1 MSNFWVWFKSL
12 GIAICCPIAFCANS
26 AIAQITQDG
35 TLSTNTQVTP
45 QGNIINIEGGTQV
58 GSNLFHSFKE
68 FSVPAGSTAYFK
80 NTDNIQNI
88 ISRVTGKS
96 ISDIQGILK
105 ADGTANLFLINPNGI
120 IFGPNASLQIGGSF
134 LATTAS
140 SLNFADGTKFSATD
154 PQTRPLLT
162 VSVPIGLQF
171 GATAATIINQSQA
184 KSPDGVTNSFG
195 SPVGLQVQPD
205 KTLALVGGDITL
217 EGGNLTATSGRI
229 ELGSVAANSLVT
241 LNPNKQGWSLGYEQV
256 KDFQN
261 IRLIRRRTD
270 DGSEAASQVDA
281 SNKDG
286 NEGNIQVRGNSVE
299 LRGNDVVLRTLTEG
313 TKNAGDLTINARKL
327 IVRDGAQV
335 STSTLAEGNGGHLT
349 VNASES
355 VEVIGGFLDPNS
367 DQFETSTLLSSTG
380 AGGNA
385 GDMKIT
391 TARLRIQDGGDV
403 GTGSTGTFNSE
414 NLEYRP
420 ATGKGGNLTVNASE
434 SVELIG
440 ASGNIVSRL
449 NALTNGPNDAGK
461 VTITT
466 GQLIVRDEATINVS
480 ANVSALF
487 AKLPPN
493 STYIGDASK
502 LGSAGELNITAGSI
516 LLDNEGTLTSNSDL
530 GKGGNINL
538 QVQDS
543 LRMRGNSQISTNA
556 GTVQAP
562 GDGGNITINAPNGFI
577 IAEPLGNNDIT
588 ANAFSGSGGKITI
601 NANQIFG
608 FVVRTG
614 ADLERLLGTKDP
626 DKLKPSD
633 LPTSDITAFSQQN
646 PSLNG
651 TIQINTPDVDPSKG
665 LVEIRE
671 NVVDISQQILPICR
685 SLGKLYMGS
694 FVITGRGGIAAGPS
708 EPLTADAVLAD
719 WITLEGENR
728 AGDINDKVAIQQ
740 PSKIENTSPK
750 DNSVNPSTEIV
761 EAQGWVLDSNGNV
774 VLVTQ
779 AATVTPHSPAM
790 NTASCPVAYN

>member
-1 MSNFWVWFKSL
+1 MNTRWFWFKSL
-12 GIAICCPIAFCANS
+12 GIAIGSAIAFYGNS
-26 AIAQITQDG
+26 AIAQITSDG
-35 TLSTNTQVTP
+35 TTNSQVRPPQVTP
-45 QGNIINIEGGTQV
+45 QGNIIINIEGGSQV
-58 GSNLFHSFKE
+58 GSNLFHSFQE

-80 NTDNIQNI
+80 NTQDIQNI

-96 ISDIQGILK
+96 ISDIQGIIK
-105 ADGTANLFLINPNGI
+105 AGGTANLFLINPNGI
-120 IFGPNASLQIGGSF
+120 VFGPNASLQIGGSF
-134 LATTAS
+134 LATTAN

-162 VSVPIGLQF
+162 VSIPIGLQF
-171 GATAATIINQSQA
+171 GATAAPISNQSQA
-184 KSPDGVTNSFG
+184 PSPDGKTINIFG
-195 SPVGLQVQPD
+195 KPVGLQVEPG

-217 EGGNLTATSGRI
+217 EGGNLTAKSGRI
-229 ELGSVAANSLVT
+229 ELGSVASNSLVNLT
-241 LNPNKQGWSLGYEQV
+241 PTNQGWSLGYEKVQN
-256 KDFQN
+256 FQN
-261 IRLIRRRTD
+261 IRLIQGGTAGRADVPTIVD
-270 DGSEAASQVDA
+270 TSGDGD
-281 SNKDG
+281 
-286 NEGNIQVRGNSVE
+286 GNIQVQGKIVE
-299 LRGNDVVLRTLTEG
+299 LSGDFVRLLNLT
-313 TKNAGDLTINARKL
+313 TSVKNAGDIKITSSKL
-327 IVRDGAQV
+327 IVQDGAQV
-335 STSTLAEGNGGHLT
+335 GSSTLNQG
-349 VNASES
+349 
-355 VEVIGGFLDPNS
+355 
-367 DQFETSTLLSSTG
+367 
-380 AGGNA
+380 
-385 GDMKIT
+385 
-391 TARLRIQDGGDV
+391 R
-403 GTGSTGTFNSE
+403 
-414 NLEYRP
+414 
-420 ATGKGGNLTVNASE
+420 GGNLIVNASE

-440 ASGNIVSRL
+440 TSREVDPITKLPPSITSLFTNTFSDGDAGNLTINTRRLLIQNGAQVSAGSTGIVKQPIAEGKGGNL
-449 NALTNGPNDAGK
+449 TVNALESVEIAGK
-461 VTITT
+461 SRYQPSALSASSAKYGNAGTVNIST
-466 GQLIVRDEATINVS
+466 GKLIVRDEAQISSSVTI
-480 ANVSALF
+480 
-487 AKLPPN
+487 LPNLIN
-493 STYIGDASK
+493 SNQTSN
-502 LGSAGELNITAGSI
+502 LGTTGSLNITARSI
-516 LLDNEGTLTSNSDL
+516 FLDNQGKITSETFS
-530 GKGGNINL
+530 GQGGNINL

-543 LRMRGNSQISTNA
+543 LRMRGNSQITTNA
-556 GTVQAP
+556 GTAKAP

-608 FVVRTG
+608 FVVRTR
-614 ADLERLLGTKDP
+614 ADLERLLGTQDP
-626 DKLKPSD
+626 DKLKPSN
-633 LPTSDITAFSQQN
+633 LPSSDITAFSQQN

>member
-26 AIAQITQDG
+26 AIAQVIPTPDA
-35 TLSTNTQVTP
+35 TLPTNSQVTP

-80 NTDNIQNI
+80 NTENIQNI

-120 IFGPNASLQIGGSF
+120 IFGPNASLQIRGSF

-154 PQTRPLLT
+154 TQTRPLLT

-184 KSPDGVTNSFG
+184 KSPDGATNSSF

-261 IRLIRRRTD
+261 IRLIRRRID
-270 DGSEAASQVDA
+270 DGSEVSSQVDA

-286 NEGNIQVRGNSVE
+286 NGGNIQVRGNSIE
-299 LRGNDVVLRTLTEG
+299 LRGYQVFFRTQTTG
-313 TKNAGDLTINARKL
+313 TKNAGDLTINTRKL

-335 STSTLAEGNGGHLT
+335 STATRSEGNGGNLT
-349 VNASES
+349 VNATDS
-355 VEVIGGFLDPNS
+355 VEITGSFFNNENGSVLP
-367 DQFETSTLLSSTG
+367 TTLSSTASI
-380 AGGNA
+380 AGKGGEININT
-385 GDMKIT
+385 G
-391 TARLRIQDGGDV
+391 RLRLQDGGQIVTNSGVILDDNLGFIL
-403 GTGSTGTFNSE
+403 GTG
-414 NLEYRP
+414 
-420 ATGKGGNLTVNASE
+420 AGGNLTVNASK

-440 ASGNIVSRL
+440 TSIYSPNIRSGL
-449 NALTNGPNDAGK
+449 FAETNTSGDAGK
-461 VTITT
+461 VKITT
-466 GQLIVRDEATINVS
+466 GELIVRDKAGITVS
-480 ANVSALF
+480 SEFSSLVNAPTLGKA
-487 AKLPPN
+487 
-493 STYIGDASK
+493 GDV
-502 LGSAGELNITAGSI
+502 NITARSI
-516 LLDNEGTLTSNSDL
+516 LLDNQGKLTSEAQS
-530 GKGGNINL
+530 GQGGNINL
-538 QVQDS
+538 QVQEF
-543 LRMRGNSQISTNA
+543 LRMRGNSQITTNA
-556 GTVQAP
+556 GTAQAP

-626 DKLKPSD
+626 DKLDPSN

-665 LVEIRE
+665 LVEIPE

-750 DNSVNPSTEIV
+750 DNSVNPPTEIV

>member
-35 TLSTNTQVTP
+35 TLPTNSQVTP

-80 NTDNIQNI
+80 NTENIQNI

-120 IFGPNASLQIGGSF
+120 VFGPNASLQIGGSF

-184 KSPDGVTNSFG
+184 KSPDGVTNSLG

-205 KTLALVGGDITL
+205 KTLALVGGDIML
-217 EGGNLTATSGRI
+217 EGGNLTVASGRI

-241 LNPNKQGWSLGYEQV
+241 LNPNNQGWVLRYEKVQ
-256 KDFQN
+256 DFQN
-261 IRLIRRRTD
+261 IRFIQRGSD
-270 DGSEAASQVDA
+270 DGSQVPSQVEA
-281 SNKDG
+281 SNKDS
-286 NEGNIQVRGNSVE
+286 NVGNIQVRGNTVE
-299 LRGNDVVLRTLTEG
+299 LTGDNVILSTQTTGAKDG
-313 TKNAGDLTINARKL
+313 GDLTINTSKL
-327 IVRDGAQV
+327 ILRDGATI
-335 STSTLAEGNGGHLT
+335 STNTRGRGNGGKLT
-349 VNASES
+349 VNATDFVEIIGSYFNKDNTVSPS
-355 VEVIGGFLDPNS
+355 V
-367 DQFETSTLLSSTG
+367 LSSTSFV
-380 AGGNA
+380 AGNGGEININT
-385 GDMKIT
+385 G
-391 TARLRIQDGGDV
+391 RLRLQDGGRIATD
-403 GTGSTGTFNSE
+403 STGIFSNNSE
-414 NLEYRP
+414 FI
-420 ATGKGGNLTVNASE
+420 AGIGAGGNLTVNASK

-440 ASGNIVSRL
+440 TSIYTPNVTSGLFARTYTS
-449 NALTNGPNDAGK
+449 GDAGK

-466 GQLIVRDEATINVS
+466 GELIVRDKSTISVSSARSVFFKNV
-480 ANVSALF
+480 
-487 AKLPPN
+487 P
-493 STYIGDASK
+493 T
-502 LGSAGELNITAGSI
+502 LGKAGALNITAGSI
-516 LLDNEGTLTSNSDL
+516 LLDNQGTLTSNSDL
-530 GKGGNINL
+530 GQGGNINL
-538 QVQDS
+538 QVQEF
-543 LRMRGNSQISTNA
+543 LRMRGNSQITTNA
-556 GTVQAP
+556 GTAQAP

-588 ANAFSGSGGKITI
+588 ANAFYGSGGKITI

-608 FVVRTG
+608 FVVRTR
-614 ADLERLLGTKDP
+614 ADLERLLGTQDP
-626 DKLKPSD
+626 DKLKPSN
-633 LPTSDITAFSQQN
+633 LPSSDITAFSQQN

-750 DNSVNPSTEIV
+750 NNSVNPPTEIV